1 MVLAAWHVARRHP
14 KASLAIVLTGCLL
27 YLLIWYLQQPAK
39 PEYITETAKRQDL
52 VQIVEAVGEVISEK
66 DIKLQFPITGI
77 VDAVLVEEGDTVE
90 KGQQLARLRS
100 SGLSAD
106 VNSASAQVAAAQAEL
121 RRLEEGTRP
130 EEIAVREA
138 VVQNKRASLEAA
150 RESLRS
156 AERTLETSQLK
167 LDFLRR
173 EAETS
178 LQGYVSTAQ
187 STASQQLSIGL
198 TAARTMDGVLDDV
211 SVLDVFIKHDPHV
224 YQQLKQ
230 SLAAVQLQIE
240 TDVLQASSASTYSEV
255 IIRLQ
260 QAKVHLTDLA
270 TALNDAYN
278 TLSALPITGT
288 YTNTVRE
295 STKTT
300 VATQR
305 SNVQT
310 AISSVDSVLK
320 SLRDA
325 SANFETQIASEEK
338 TVISAEGSR
347 DKAKADILTYETSL
361 RIDEAELALLR
372 AGTRP
377 ADIDAA
383 RARLNQAYAQLQR
396 ARERYQDTVIIAPID
411 GTITKVNLKE
421 GELLSTS
428 FASDAAITMLGESP
442 YRIEIFVA
450 EIDIPKIMLTQSGTI
465 VPDAF
470 PGDLFALTVSEIDPV
485 ATMRDGV
492 PKYRVKL
499 DFDQEFKQRLRIGMT
514 GDTEVYTDFRGDVVT
529 IPGRAVMTGDDGQDI
544 VRVLQMN
551 GIVREQE
558 VVVGMDGQG
567 GEVEIIEGIEEG
579 QEVVVLV
586 RE

>member
-1 MVLAAWHVARRHP
+1 MALAVWNVVRRHP

-27 YLLIWYLQQPAK
+27 YLLIWYLQQPPK

-77 VDAVLVEEGDTVE
+77 VDAVLVAEGDTVE
-90 KGQQLARLRS
+90 RGQQLARLRS
-100 SGLSAD
+100 SGLAAD
-106 VNSASAQVAAAQAEL
+106 VNAAAAQVAAAQAEL

-130 EEIAVREA
+130 EELAVREA
-138 VVQNKRASLEAA
+138 SVQNKKASLEAA

-167 LDFLRR
+167 LELLRR

-187 STASQQLSIGL
+187 SAASQQLSIGL
-198 TAARTMDGVLDDV
+198 TAARTMDDVLGDV
-211 SVLDVFIKHDPHV
+211 RVLDVFIKHDPHV
-224 YQQLKQ
+224 YQQLRR
-230 SLAAVQLQIE
+230 SLASVQVQIE
-240 TDVLQASSASTYSEV
+240 TDVLQSGSARSYTGV
-255 IIRLQ
+255 VTVLQ
-260 QAKVHLTDLA
+260 QAKAHLTDLA
-270 TALNDAYN
+270 TVLNDAYG

-288 YTNTVRE
+288 YTNAVRE

-305 SNVQT
+305 GSVQA
-310 AISSVDSVLK
+310 AISAVDSALK

-325 SANFETQIASEEK
+325 AASFDTQIVAEEK

-347 DKAKADILTYETSL
+347 DRARADILTYETSL

-372 AGTRP
+372 AGTRQ

-383 RARLNQAYAQLQR
+383 RARLSQAYAQLQR
-396 ARERYQDTVIIAPID
+396 ARERYADTVITAPID

-442 YRIEIFVA
+442 YRIEMYVA
-450 EIDIPKIMLTQSGTI
+450 EIDIPKIVLAQSGTI
-465 VPDAF
+465 VLDAF
-470 PGDLFALTVSEIDPV
+470 PGAFFGLTVSEIDPV

-499 DFDQEFKQRLRIGMT
+499 DFAQESGQRLRIGMT
-514 GDTEVYTDFRGDVVT
+514 GDTEVYTDFRENVVV
-529 IPGRAVMTGDDGQDI
+529 IPGRAVITGEEGQDV
-544 VRVLQMN
+544 VRVLQPSGEM
-551 GIVREQE
+551 REQE
-558 VVVGMDGQG
+558 VRVGMDGQG
-567 GEVEIIEGIEEG
+567 GEVEIIEGVREG

-586 RE
+586 RR